1 MRNWKRFAAVMM
13 AAATMVTGLTAC
25 GGNGTAGTSG
35 NGDAANSGDENK
47 VSDVED
53 VAAGTESGSDDGEI
67 GQYTVLTDADGNPYD
82 LGGMDIII
90 YDWFTADQED
100 NEDASAYDEAREEY
114 LDWIQSTYNFTIKQM
129 EKAIKANEKNLNIDE
144 QKYFNFVMNTGIINI
159 IDWFNKKSIKLALKI
174 YFVCICIAAGQ
185 ASIDRFY
192 K

>member
-100 NEDASAYDEAREEY
+100 NED
-114 LDWIQSTYNFTIKQM
+114 I
-129 EKAIKANEKNLNIDE
+129 
-144 QKYFNFVMNTGIINI
+144 
-159 IDWFNKKSIKLALKI
+159 
-174 YFVCICIAAGQ
+174 
-185 ASIDRFY
+185 
-192 K
+192 

>member
-1 MRNWKRFAAVMM
+1 MGDINDRLYKNNKTTYRHNVNSFTIGLISKIKIIFAPIKVKLLIHITNFMED
-13 AAATMVTGLTAC
+13 TLD
-25 GGNGTAGTSG
+25 NYY
-35 NGDAANSGDENK
+35 NK
-47 VSDVED
+47 NV
-53 VAAGTESGSDDGEI
+53 
-67 GQYTVLTDADGNPYD
+67 
-82 LGGMDIII
+82 I
-90 YDWFTADQED
+90 Y
-100 NEDASAYDEAREEY
+100 EY
-114 LDWIQSTYNFTIKQM
+114 LEKEFGLKKNENGEYDFTIKQM